1 MKKLFFLTALLCASV
16 MAFAAIDWNNY
27 EWLGDGAGGG
37 AYSNKYKIA
46 LASGQAVVNIQ
57 KPGFADEAGIYT
69 TFPAGIISCT
79 LADGQY
85 AVQGAGAVLYLSAFT
100 KQETEVTV
108 VHGTGTCVFT
118 VYYVDGEAS
127 SSGKADPELSLNKTA
142 DTLSAESP
150 AETFQIIPTK
160 KGNGAISYSS
170 NNSGIASVSETG
182 LVTAVGR
189 GIARITV
196 SLAETDDYADAVAT
210 LVVTVTGPINWDA
223 ISWLSGSNDKYKL
236 VIDPDIDNK
245 FGGKKIEGENL
256 WVGFPSAVFGECSI
270 EYSALG
276 AGVSFALSNF
286 PQKTKNQFTMVCEG
300 ITYTFYVY
308 NDNGTDSATA
318 IENVEVG
325 AKAIKIFENGQ
336 LIIIKNG
343 VRYSALGN
351 EIK

>member
-236 VIDPDIDNK
+236 S
-245 FGGKKIEGENL
+245 FEQFEKKEGEEEFR
-256 WVGFPSAVFGECSI
+256 G
-270 EYSALG
+270 
-276 AGVSFALSNF
+276 
-286 PQKTKNQFTMVCEG
+286 
-300 ITYTFYVY
+300 
-308 NDNGTDSATA
+308 
-318 IENVEVG
+318 
-325 AKAIKIFENGQ
+325 
-336 LIIIKNG
+336 
-343 VRYSALGN
+343 
-351 EIK
+351 